1 MISAVNN
8 KNLKN
13 KTSVIKIIAGIL
25 TAAFMWGSGNVVSRS
40 LLIEGIDE
48 IFLITTRVS
57 IIGTL
62 LFIHYSIFNRDKFNK
77 KLLKEAST
85 TALASIF
92 FVGWFFIFSL
102 QYISAGL
109 VTLLISSAPVF
120 TILWLKILLKDEKI
134 SKQKYVSIFIGLLG
148 VSYLF
153 ISKETGLENQG
164 NIFLGGTLAFMGVQ
178 CIALAT
184 VLNRKYAPQYKVS
197 SWLTYQYPVVIF
209 LSWIVFLI
217 TQTEIQTLNSSQIL
231 RVGILVLF
239 NLGAFTSFTWLIQ
252 RVSALQVASVDYLV
266 PVVGVTAGVI
276 FLDESFNPNLLIAG
290 IFIFI
295 SLIMNTRE
303 EFSS

>member
-8 KNLKN
+8 KSSKN
-13 KTSVIKIIAGIL
+13 NTSVIKIIGGIL

-62 LFIHYSIFNRDKFNK
+62 LFIHYLIFNRDQFDK

-120 TILWLKILLKDEKI
+120 TILWLKILL
-134 SKQKYVSIFIGLLG
+134 
-148 VSYLF
+148 
-153 ISKETGLENQG
+153 
-164 NIFLGGTLAFMGVQ
+164 
-178 CIALAT
+178 
-184 VLNRKYAPQYKVS
+184 
-197 SWLTYQYPVVIF
+197 
-209 LSWIVFLI
+209 
-217 TQTEIQTLNSSQIL
+217 
-231 RVGILVLF
+231 
-239 NLGAFTSFTWLIQ
+239 
-252 RVSALQVASVDYLV
+252 
-266 PVVGVTAGVI
+266 
-276 FLDESFNPNLLIAG
+276 
-290 IFIFI
+290 
-295 SLIMNTRE
+295 
-303 EFSS
+303 